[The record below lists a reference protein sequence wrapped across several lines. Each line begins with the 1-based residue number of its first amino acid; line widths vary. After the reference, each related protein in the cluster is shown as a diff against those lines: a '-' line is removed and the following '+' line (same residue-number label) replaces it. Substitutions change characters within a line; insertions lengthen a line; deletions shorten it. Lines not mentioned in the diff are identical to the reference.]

1 MGCMLTRS
9 GTGERF
15 ARPSNL
21 GAMNASSVAIAR
33 QVAVYP
39 TNVSLQMVEGA
50 SVRRRGASDVRWTR
64 RRRHRDHLTV
74 VSLFAGAGGL
84 DLGLEAAGFKVRL
97 CVESDED
104 ARETL
109 RANRPRWKLSEPG
122 DIHELEPAD
131 ILRQA
136 SLRRRS
142 VTLISGG
149 PPCQPFSKSGYWSNG
164 ASAGLE
170 DPRADTIRA
179 YLKVV
184 EAALPKVFLF
194 ENVSG
199 FAFNGKD
206 EGLQLILRG
215 TAAINRRQGTSYRPQ
230 VIHLNAADYGVPQ
243 IRQRLFILAHI
254 NGKQIEVPSP
264 THGPL
269 EQAGNAVVPYH
280 TAWDAIGDLDR
291 ERFPAEL
298 RPKGKWAALLPSI
311 PEGRNYL
318 WHTPR
323 SGGQPLFGWRTR
335 YWSFLL
341 KLTKDEPSWTIQAE
355 PGPAT
360 GPFHWRSRPLSI
372 KELTRLQTFPRGYR
386 VVGTRQSAQR
396 QVGNAVP
403 CAVGELLGLE
413 IRRQLLGHRVR
424 RKLRLIPARR
434 GRRPPPE
441 ALRPVP
447 ARYMKLRGK
456 HRAHPGVGRGPRAR
470 ARSRRRAVSR

>member
-1 MGCMLTRS
+1 MR
-9 GTGERF
+9 R
-15 ARPSNL
+15 
-21 GAMNASSVAIAR
+21 
-33 QVAVYP
+33 
-39 TNVSLQMVEGA
+39 EGA
-50 SVRRRGASDVRWTR
+50 SDARRRR
-64 RRRHRDHLTV
+64 RRRHRDYLTV
-74 VSLFAGAGGL
+74 VSLFAGGGGL

-122 DIHELEPAD
+122 DIHKLEPTG

-136 SLRRRS
+136 GLRRRS
-142 VTLISGG
+142 VTLLSGG

-170 DPRADTIRA
+170 DPRADTIGA
-179 YLKVV
+179 YLGVV

-206 EGLQLILRG
+206 EGLRLILRG

-230 VIHLNAADYGVPQ
+230 VIHLNAGDYGVPQ

-254 NGKQIEVPSP
+254 HGKQIQVPSP

-269 EQAGNAVVPYH
+269 ERAGNGVAPYR

-291 ERFPAEL
+291 ERFPAAL
-298 RPKGKWAALLPSI
+298 RPKGKWGALLPSI

-360 GPFHWRSRPLSI
+360 GPFHWRSRLLSI

-424 RKLRLIPARR
+424 RKLRLIP
-434 GRRPPPE
+434 GRRDHVPPPE
-441 ALRPVP
+441 PVHRVRKRYLALRGP
-447 ARYMKLRGK
+447 
-456 HRAHPGVGRGPRAR
+456 HRPHPGVGSGPGAR
-470 ARSRRRAVSR
+470 ARNAER